1 MSEQGPDSGPA
12 QLYLVS
18 AFALRAARQMRFLT
32 SRNGII
38 AVTHEPGHS
47 MLPAASSLRIFAGA
61 AVAAAALLGSPAAQA
76 GGCIGAS
83 CYQLVTPPPVYKSVV
98 KVHRAHPVKVRTARV
113 HVHKTHH
120 VVKRRPL
127 KAGYGIGQR
136 RHEVV
141 PAQYE
146 YVTEQVM
153 VEPERRIAQTRPA
166 VIGTVTDYVMIAPAT
181 RRWEVTRGANG
192 ETIGCWVDVPAQY
205 GYQSRTVE
213 MVAASVD
220 YIMIPAVYEERQ
232 RKVMVRPTYVQ
243 REERP
248 FGYGH
253 RQVQA
258 SPGSQ
263 YWAPIN

>member
-1 MSEQGPDSGPA
+1 
-12 QLYLVS
+12 
-18 AFALRAARQMRFLT
+18 
-32 SRNGII
+32 
-38 AVTHEPGHS
+38 
-47 MLPAASSLRIFAGA
+47 MLPAASSFRILAGA

-76 GGCIGAS
+76 GGGCIGAS
-83 CYQLVTPPPVYKSVV
+83 CYRLVTAPPVYKSVV
-98 KVHRAHPVKVRTARV
+98 KVHKARPAKVRTARV
-113 HVHKTHH
+113 YKSHH
-120 VVKRRPL
+120 VVKRHRPVR
-127 KAGYGIGQR
+127 AGYGIGQR
-136 RHEVV
+136 REQVV

-146 YVTEQVM
+146 YVTDRVM

-166 VIGTVTDYVMIAPAT
+166 VIGTVTEKVMIAPAT
-181 RRWEVTRGANG
+181 RRWEVTRDANG

-220 YIMIPAVYEERQ
+220 YISIPAVYEERQ

-248 FGYGH
+248 FGYGS

>member
-1 MSEQGPDSGPA
+1 
-12 QLYLVS
+12 
-18 AFALRAARQMRFLT
+18 
-32 SRNGII
+32 
-38 AVTHEPGHS
+38 
-47 MLPAASSLRIFAGA
+47 MLPAASSFRILAGA
-61 AVAAAALLGSPAAQA
+61 AVAAAALLGSPAAEA
-76 GGCIGAS
+76 GGGCIGAS
-83 CYQLVTPPPVYKSVV
+83 CYRLVTAPPVYKSVV
-98 KVHRAHPVKVRTARV
+98 TVHKARPVKVRTARV
-113 HVHKTHH
+113 HVHKAH
-120 VVKRRPL
+120 VVKRHRPL

-136 RHEVV
+136 REQVV
-141 PAQYE
+141 PARYE
-146 YVTEQVM
+146 YVTDRVM

-166 VIGTVTDYVMIAPAT
+166 VIGTVTDYVMLAPAT
-181 RRWEVTRGANG
+181 RRWEVTRDANG

-220 YIMIPAVYEERQ
+220 YITIPAVYEDRQ

-248 FGYGH
+248 FGYGS

>member
-1 MSEQGPDSGPA
+1 
-12 QLYLVS
+12 
-18 AFALRAARQMRFLT
+18 
-32 SRNGII
+32 
-38 AVTHEPGHS
+38 
-47 MLPAASSLRIFAGA
+47 MLPAASSFRILAGA
-61 AVAAAALLGSPAAQA
+61 AVAAAALLGSPAAEA
-76 GGCIGAS
+76 GGGCIGAS
-83 CYQLVTPPPVYKSVV
+83 CYRLVTDPPVYKSVV
-98 KVHRAHPVKVRTARV
+98 TVHKARPIKVRKARV
-113 HVHKTHH
+113 HVRKAHH
-120 VVKRRPL
+120 VVKRHRPL

-136 RHEVV
+136 RHQVV

-146 YVTEQVM
+146 YVTDRVM

-166 VIGTVTDYVMIAPAT
+166 VIGTVTDKVMIAPAT
-181 RRWEVTRGANG
+181 RRWEVTRDANG

-220 YIMIPAVYEERQ
+220 YITIPAVYEERQ

-248 FGYGH
+248 FGYAP